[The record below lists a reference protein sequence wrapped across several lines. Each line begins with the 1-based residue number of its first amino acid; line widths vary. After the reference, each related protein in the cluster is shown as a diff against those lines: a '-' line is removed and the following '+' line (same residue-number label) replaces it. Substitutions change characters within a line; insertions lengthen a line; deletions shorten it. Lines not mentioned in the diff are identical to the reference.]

1 MTSLL
6 NITVIFSVLRTRP
19 CGKFCF
25 MIEVKA
31 ASTHPAQPC
40 FILYAAPSSLWCYGF
55 ALSVAS
61 SSWSSHK

>member
-6 NITVIFSVLRTRP
+6 NITIIFSVLRTRP
-19 CGKFCF
+19 RGKLGF
-25 MIEVKA
+25 MMEVKA

-40 FILYAAPSSLWCYGF
+40 FILYAASSSLWCYGF

-61 SSWSSHK
+61 PSWSSHK